1 MVTYD
6 FICYWSKHDTLGKHY
21 KIDSFYFLLF
31 DGKTFTKM
39 DYPFIKNHRYLFH
52 ETTPWGELKQFR
64 ANFLMVIGE
73 GDFRQI
79 LMTKIDTENS
89 MSTILSTPYSWITTV
104 ESLDD
109 IVIDTILPTDV
120 LLIIDSFL

>member
-1 MVTYD
+1 
-6 FICYWSKHDTLGKHY
+6 
-21 KIDSFYFLLF
+21 
-31 DGKTFTKM
+31 M

-64 ANFLMVIGE
+64 ADFLMVIGE

-79 LMTKIDTENS
+79 LMTKVDTENS
-89 MSTILSTPYSWITTV
+89 MSTIISTPYSWITNV

-109 IVIDTILPTDV
+109 IVTDTILPTDV
-120 LLIIDSFL
+120 LLIIDGFL

>member
-1 MVTYD
+1 M
-6 FICYWSKHDTLGKHY
+6 IKA
-21 KIDSFYFLLF
+21 
-31 DGKTFTKM
+31 FTKM

-64 ANFLMVIGE
+64 ANFVEFIGE

-79 LMTKIDTENS
+79 LMTKIDRENS
-89 MSTILSTPYSWITTV
+89 MSTILSTPYSWITNV

-109 IVIDTILPTDV
+109 IVINSILPTDV
-120 LLIIDSFL
+120 LLIIDGFL